1 MFRQSEVRASSRVS
15 WWVGLFRRVLY
26 SGWFRVSWSASAVSG
41 VRGAVLASGI
51 LKVSGRVSVS
61 S

>member
-1 MFRQSEVRASSRVS
+1 MS
-15 WWVGLFRRVLY
+15 WR
-26 SGWFRVSWSASAVSG
+26 ASAVSG
-41 VRGAVLASGI
+41 VRGAVLASGM

>member
-1 MFRQSEVRASSRVS
+1 MFRQREVRASSRVS
-15 WWVGLFRRVLY
+15 WWVGLFRRVWY

-41 VRGAVLASGI
+41 VRGAVLVSGM

>member
-1 MFRQSEVRASSRVS
+1 MFCQREVRASSRVS
-15 WWVGLFRRVLY
+15 WWVGLLWRVWY

-41 VRGAVLASGI
+41 VRGAVLASEM
-51 LKVSGRVSVS
+51 LKVLGRVSVS